1 MFRTP
6 CNTDRRP
13 ELLGSAKLYNIQVV
27 DSIRIG
33 FFGLAGTDW
42 PSNCE
47 CLPPSHIADPVEVA
61 QSVARFLRND
71 KGCDVV
77 IALTH
82 MRLKEDLKVAHAT
95 ATGDAKVDLLLGG
108 HDHEVVRRFDADTE
122 ADSEVIQQGCKN
134 ADLIHDGEV
143 RDVEGKIR
151 IIKSGTDWK
160 GLSLI
165 RLCVERDPAG
175 TAFLSTVKLKQY
187 TDVILQRA
195 ACMTS
200 DSAKFSQM
208 LSSIH
213 DRVGSL
219 VQRPMLHTAVSLDG
233 RNSPLR
239 SQETN
244 LGNMLADA
252 VRAFYNTEIA
262 FFNSGSVRCDSI
274 IGPTVSS
281 GVPILVRDIINICP
295 FGNSL
300 VVKKISGN
308 VILQALENSVSDSHT
323 DGRFLQISG
332 LRITAS
338 WGRSEGN
345 RILKATFIPRHG
357 QPEDIKHDRLYI
369 TAIPSFIASGF
380 DGYTW
385 FPDQQTVIDGEAAVT
400 DTALML
406 GIFGDEVSSGDPIH
420 NRHEMGIERARRC
433 IVVEHSDI
441 DGLPIVAPI
450 TDGRITF
457 IE

>member
-1 MFRTP
+1 M
-6 CNTDRRP
+6 
-13 ELLGSAKLYNIQVV
+13 
-27 DSIRIG
+27 
-33 FFGLAGTDW
+33 
-42 PSNCE
+42 
-47 CLPPSHIADPVEVA
+47 EVA

-134 ADLIHDGEV
+134 ADLTHDGEV

-175 TAFLSTVKLKQY
+175 TAFLSTVKCTYPAFAMDALLTILVKQY
-187 TDVILQRA
+187 TDVILQQA

-281 GVPILVRDIINICP
+281 GVPILVRDIISKRQRQSPCLVTDLTHTDICP

>member
-1 MFRTP
+1 
-6 CNTDRRP
+6 
-13 ELLGSAKLYNIQVV
+13 
-27 DSIRIG
+27 
-33 FFGLAGTDW
+33 
-42 PSNCE
+42 
-47 CLPPSHIADPVEVA
+47 
-61 QSVARFLRND
+61 
-71 KGCDVV
+71 
-77 IALTH
+77 

-134 ADLIHDGEV
+134 ADIIHDGEV

-175 TAFLSTVKLKQY
+175 TAFLSTVKCTYPAFAMDALLTILVKQY
-187 TDVILQRA
+187 TDVILQQA

-281 GVPILVRDIINICP
+281 GVPILVRDIISKRQRQSPCLVTDLTHTDICP

-300 VVKKISGN
+300 VVKKVSGK

-385 FPDQQTVIDGEAAVT
+385 FPDQQTIIDGEAAVT